1 MHETYTVIISNR
13 VLLGFLTVH
22 TAVYFLHLVF
32 EILAK
37 PPCGPLF
44 QIAAISPADI
54 NFEESLSTLR
64 YGMSTDMHDAL
75 DNWPLSVLSCPDF
88 AVQRPGHNPEEKGNV
103 YRVYSAM

>member
-1 MHETYTVIISNR
+1 MSFNTLTLHETYTFIISSL
-13 VLLGFLTVH
+13 VLLGFYLCSVH
-22 TAVYFLHLVF
+22 TLMYFLHLVF

-64 YGMSTDMHDAL
+64 YGRSTDLH
-75 DNWPLSVLSCPDF
+75 SI
-88 AVQRPGHNPEEKGNV
+88 R
-103 YRVYSAM
+103 